1 MNNNHFYLLLIC
13 VIVLFES
20 IAQYHIKQSKVN
32 NNMLYILIA
41 IASYSIIC
49 LLLHKCYDFMGMG
62 ITNFVWSI
70 ISIISILTIGVIAFD
85 ENITQN
91 DILGVLLAISG
102 LYLIFV
108 KGHPN

>member
-1 MNNNHFYLLLIC
+1 MNNTQFYLLLVC

-20 IAQYHIKQSKVN
+20 IAQYHIKKSKIN

-62 ITNFVWSI
+62 ITNFVWSVV
-70 ISIISILTIGVIAFD
+70 SIVSILLIGTIIFD
-85 ENITQN
+85 EKLTKY
-91 DILGVLLAISG
+91 DILGVLLAVSG
-102 LYLIFV
+102 LYLIFI

>member
-1 MNNNHFYLLLIC
+1 MNNTQFYLLLVC

-20 IAQYHIKQSKVN
+20 IAQYHIKQSKIN

-62 ITNFVWSI
+62 ITNFVWSVV
-70 ISIISILTIGVIAFD
+70 SIVSILLIGTIIFD
-85 ENITQN
+85 EKLTKY
-91 DILGVLLAISG
+91 DILGVLLAVSG